1 LCAYRPLIVLCII
14 VAIVVAAA
22 VTYAGAV
29 ISGWIGE
36 EIGSAGASSEP
47 GSKWGSLEAGVFVT
61 VKGNWVTDPD
71 VGYNELLYVTDISPG
86 TQVLPVPPNGY
97 VAADADTARNIM
109 GDDCGG
115 VVIL

>member
-29 ISGWIGE
+29 IGGWIGE
-36 EIGSAGASSEP
+36 EIGSAGTSSEP

-71 VGYNELLYVTDISPG
+71 VGYNEISRPECRCCPCLRTG
-86 TQVLPVPPNGY
+86 TSPPTPTPHATSWATT
-97 VAADADTARNIM
+97 AAAS
-109 GDDCGG
+109 
-115 VVIL
+115 